1 MKVIIT
7 SVFYHLSSKIMRAA
21 ATLAAALAITTA
33 SALAAAQVSGNPQ
46 AVSIT
51 AQNTSIEEILS
62 VLSHEFSVHYTSSV
76 NLERRLTGTYHGSLQ
91 RVLTSVLEG
100 YNFIIKMS
108 DGRTELTVLGTRNVH
123 DTVEVLVPAPMP
135 SPSSV
140 SPPVPSS
147 EAVGLVVPELRPS
160 TVAPPLPL
168 VSDTAVLQVPLPSSA
183 ATRTSHSR
191 RLKVQGV

>member
-1 MKVIIT
+1 MRVLRS
-7 SVFYHLSSKIMRAA
+7 SVFYHLSSKFARAA
-21 ATLAAALAITTA
+21 ATLAAALAITPA

-62 VLSHEFSVHYTSSV
+62 VLSHEFSVHYNSSV
-76 NLERRLTGTYHGSLQ
+76 NLDRQLTGTFQGSLQ
-91 RVLTSVLEG
+91 GVLTRVLEG
-100 YNFIIKMS
+100 YNFVIKMS

-147 EAVGLVVPELRPS
+147 EAVGVVVPELRPS
-160 TVAPPLPL
+160 TVAPPVPL
-168 VSDTAVLQVPLPSSA
+168 VSDPAVMQVPLPSSVLPLA
-183 ATRTSHSR
+183 PRIP
-191 RLKVQGV
+191 GG